1 MHRHLKMNIIKL
13 ILLSFTLMNPALCF
27 TQPAGHMS
35 VLFAGDLM
43 QHSPQL
49 KAAIQSDGAYAYD
62 TCFSYIS
69 DHFHRA
75 HLVIINMET
84 TFAGAPYSG
93 YPLFCSPNELAI
105 AARDA
110 GINVFLTAN
119 NHILDRGPRGVKRSV
134 ALYDSI
140 GVDHCGTSNKWLLLE
155 HNGIRLG
162 LLNYTYGTNGHR
174 IPKDICL
181 NILDTTAIAC
191 DIREVQQAGA
201 DFIVCCLHW
210 GVEYSMKPGAEQKR
224 LALWLK
230 NQGTGAVIGSHPHV
244 PQGVDITYDHN
255 GNIEFLTAYSLG
267 NFISNQPGPMSRAG
281 MLLGFDLVRKNGRV
295 QIVQPFHEWVWTW
308 RPAGKTGKRYHVLPV
323 SDPRLYRNLI
333 KNQQEVS
340 LIAATIDSLRN
351 FMKKNAP
358 DCKERKRYPLNERE
372 NLYFGDHPS
381 FCPVWTQQPVSSTYH
396 KSFPPIKD
404 RCTGRA
410 DKSPGAAGAYSPL

>member
-1 MHRHLKMNIIKL
+1 
-13 ILLSFTLMNPALCF
+13 MNPALCF

-49 KAAIQSDGAYAYD
+49 KAAVQSDGAYAYD

-255 GNIEFLTAYSLG
+255 GNIEFLTAYHWE
-267 NFISNQPGPMSRAG
+267 ISFRINRGPCPEPACCWVLILSGKMAG
-281 MLLGFDLVRKNGRV
+281 FKLCNHFMNGYG
-295 QIVQPFHEWVWTW
+295 H
-308 RPAGKTGKRYHVLPV
+308 GVLPV
-323 SDPRLYRNLI
+323 KREKDIMYYPFRIPVFTGTLLKTNRKFHLL
-333 KNQQEVS
+333 QQ
-340 LIAATIDSLRN
+340 LLTHCATL
-351 FMKKNAP
+351 
-358 DCKERKRYPLNERE
+358 
-372 NLYFGDHPS
+372 
-381 FCPVWTQQPVSSTYH
+381 
-396 KSFPPIKD
+396 
-404 RCTGRA
+404 
-410 DKSPGAAGAYSPL
+410 